1 MSSTSTLIW
10 LRSDD
15 PAASYREVVEPL
27 LRAWAARVPIE
38 IVQRIAAAIAAPAEA
53 DSAPDPLRDGTTVTI
68 ELPAAAIVPGAAGG
82 ARVDLTCRAI
92 VAPPATEDVAP
103 IVVGRAI
110 DVAVHPVPT
119 IGGPDLSD
127 VVTITALALAIGG
140 TEVTRPGWAWALA
153 IPGTSWVIGRP
164 EVPGLAYGIGVAEE
178 RKPARGVTEWRKQ
191 QRQRLEAA
199 RAALDEMPP
208 PEAPT

>member
-119 IGGPDLSD
+119 VGGPDLSGA
-127 VVTITALALAIGG
+127 VTLTALALALGA
-140 TEVTRPGWAWALA
+140 TEVTRRGWAWALA

-164 EVPGLAYGIGVAEE
+164 DTPDVAYGLGAVEE
-178 RKPARGVTEWRKQ
+178 GRPSRGVTAWREA

-199 RAALDEMPP
+199 RAAPHS
-208 PEAPT
+208 AP